1 MAEVRQFCRETWGKD
16 WWDVAEDVKEARK
29 RVAAGAL
36 GGEPADEATAA
47 LAGDVEAARAA
58 TKKAASKTAAA
69 SAAKAKRDA
78 AEAEAEKRYDDA
90 REVEWAAGGAA
101 GVANAAAAR
110 LVENVQQA
118 RVGTASI
125 RSSDGDAKRARVAVR
140 VTQAGGRKMTI
151 IVDAGSDHGGR
162 RPCFYR
168 RDGDVLLSDFEDD
181 PVYPYD
187 EFAMDDLLS
196 EEG

>member
-1 MAEVRQFCRETWGKD
+1 MAEVRKFCRETWGKD
-16 WWDVAEDVKEARK
+16 WWDVAENVKEARK
-29 RVAAGAL
+29 RVAAGVL

-58 TKKAASKTAAA
+58 TEKAARKAAAA

-78 AEAEAEKRYDDA
+78 AEAEAEKRYEDA
-90 REVEWAAGGAA
+90 RELEWAAGGAV

-110 LVENVQQA
+110 LVEQVQQA
-118 RVGTASI
+118 HVGTASI

-140 VTQAGGRKMTI
+140 VTRAGGRKITI
-151 IVDAGSDHGGR
+151 IVAAGR

-168 RDGDVLLSDFEDD
+168 RDGDVVLSEFEDD

-187 EFAMDDLLS
+187 EFAMNDLLS